1 MNEQSLTA
9 TTTTTTTAST
19 ACISKKKRRTTTKE
33 MLKKTKKTTNDI
45 IEVSEGKKIKNRGIL
60 KCITLLPFKA
70 TIDKKILKIA
80 TNKVNYV

>member
-1 MNEQSLTA
+1 
-9 TTTTTTTAST
+9 
-19 ACISKKKRRTTTKE
+19 

-70 TIDKKILKIA
+70 TIDKKKSKNC
-80 TNKVNYV
+80 NKQGKLCLT